1 MENERIIESP
11 QNPRVK
17 TAVKLRKSSFRRK
30 QKKTLIE
37 GFREIARAFHAG
49 WKFNELYYTPS
60 LFLDPAASALIQKIA
75 QTGIPIFQCSESAF
89 HKMSYR
95 DTPDG
100 LLALSPLAGKPLSE
114 IQLPE
119 NPLLLIAEQLEKPGN
134 LGTLLRTADAAG
146 VDAVIVCDPRTDINN
161 PNVIRASMGTL
172 FFMPIAE
179 ASSQETLQWLK
190 EKKIQP
196 VSAFP
201 SAQKEYTQLN
211 LKIPTAIIVGA
222 EDEGLSPLWE
232 AETNGQARIPMLG
245 KNDSLNVSTAAAIF
259 LYEAVR
265 QRRGVAQ

>member
-17 TAVKLRKSSFRRK
+17 TAVKLRKSRFRREI
-30 QKKTLIE
+30 KKTLVE
-37 GFREIARAFHAG
+37 GFREIARAVQAG
-49 WKFNELYYTPS
+49 WKFDELYYAPA
-60 LFLDPAASALIQKIA
+60 LFLDAEANRLLEQIA
-75 QTGIPIFQCSESAF
+75 QTNTPIFQCSEAAF
-89 HKMSYR
+89 RKMSYR

-100 LLALSPLAGKPLSE
+100 LLALSPLAGKPLAK

-119 NPLLLIAEQLEKPGN
+119 NPLLLIAERLEKPGN

-179 ASSQETLQWLK
+179 ASSEETMQWLK

-201 SAQKEYTQLN
+201 AAQKEYTQLN
-211 LKIPTAIIVGA
+211 LKTPTAIIVGA
-222 EDEGLSPLWE
+222 EDEGLTNVW
-232 AETNGQARIPMLG
+232 ATETDQARIPMLG
-245 KNDSLNVSTAAAIF
+245 QNDSLNVSTAAAIF

-265 QRRGVAQ
+265 QRRGVPS